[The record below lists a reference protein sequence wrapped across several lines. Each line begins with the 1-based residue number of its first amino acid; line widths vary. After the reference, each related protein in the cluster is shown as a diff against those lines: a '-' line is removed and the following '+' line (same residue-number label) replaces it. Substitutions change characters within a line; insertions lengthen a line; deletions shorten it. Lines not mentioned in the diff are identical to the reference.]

1 MSCLSS
7 RWLQEPSDLEMLE
20 VLRVQMEIE
29 EDGKFLV
36 MSEVRY
42 RKTEKNTT
50 SQIYPTDP
58 VKAQQSPLEHM
69 NIPSIYHTFKM
80 SLQTVKFSTHI
91 PLHTVIG
98 YIIQHDTGSIFL
110 YRYLLGSFFLYGN
123 GLTRLL
129 LNSMFTCSASPAR
142 VITPAI
148 PSSHWVLNM
157 VTPTGFN

>member
-1 MSCLSS
+1 MPCRSL
-7 RWLQEPSDLEMLE
+7 RWLQEPSDLEELE
-20 VLRVQMEIE
+20 VLHTQMESE
-29 EDGKFLV
+29 EDGKLLV

-42 RKTEKNTT
+42 RKTEKKTT
-50 SQIYPTDP
+50 SQIYPTDLA
-58 VKAQQSPLEHM
+58 KAHQSPLEHM
-69 NIPSIYHTFKM
+69 NIPSIYHIFKM

-98 YIIQHDTGSIFL
+98 NIIQHDTSSIFL

-123 GLTRLL
+123 GSTRFL
-129 LNSMFTCSASPAR
+129 LNSMFAWSPSPAR

-157 VTPTGFN
+157 VMPTGFN